1 MATAISAT
9 DAVRKFSEL
18 LNAVRYQHDSFTIIR
33 GGKPAAAIVPVE
45 SVTSGKSL
53 KELGE
58 ILRLLPRLKDDNES
72 FARDIKELVSAQ
84 PAAPEKLPW
93 E

>member
-1 MATAISAT
+1 MAIAISAT
-9 DAVRKFSEL
+9 DAVRRFSEL
-18 LNAVRYQHDSFTIIR
+18 LNAVRYRHDSFTIIR

-53 KELGE
+53 KGLGE
-58 ILRLLPRLKDDNES
+58 ILKLLPHLDDNEL
-72 FARDIKELVSAQ
+72 FARDIKELVNAQ